1 MTALLTTT
9 GKTNALVRAYTWG
22 LDASGSMQGAGGVGG
37 LLMVNAGSGGVHFP
51 AYDLNG
57 NVMGLVNAT
66 NGIISAKYEY
76 GPFGE
81 VFCSVGDMAKVNPF
95 QFSTK
100 YTDSETD
107 LVYYGYRYYSPALG
121 RWLSR
126 DPIEEQGGLNLY
138 GFVKNDPVNYV
149 DVIGRQTWMPPWP
162 GLCFTIPINIE
173 DPTIIDTQFDAFK
186 AWRLR
191 KGGIYPVSQGIID
204 DIRDESN
211 YRHFLS
217 MAFLLNARGWAQCG
231 KNGKY
236 SSDKVPSDVF
246 QTWNDVIGRIIVTA
260 SGRCSWKC
268 EKEYNSFFCGCGCV
282 CDVVCVVNVEFKDE
296 YDFTPHKDDP
306 WYKRTMD
313 VIDDWGNYLLAGPGS
328 PFFTKGNWKE
338 TLYDEFW
345 NSSCMK

>member
-1 MTALLTTT
+1 MPDVAQDQ
-9 GKTNALVRAYTWG
+9 GKGTIYYGSLIR
-22 LDASGSMQGAGGVGG
+22 LDYKRTLRDKDAVSASGLYTRAGTESGAGSLSERHRRISSGCEREGV
-37 LLMVNAGSGGVHFP
+37 AHF
-51 AYDLNG
+51 N
-57 NVMGLVNAT
+57 
-66 NGIISAKYEY
+66 
-76 GPFGE
+76 PFGE
-81 VFCSVGDMAKVNPF
+81 QLTPS
-95 QFSTK
+95 
-100 YTDSETD
+100 
-107 LVYYGYRYYSPALG
+107 LG

-126 DPIEEQGGLNLY
+126 DPIEEKGGLNLY
-138 GFVKNDPVNYV
+138 GFVNNDSVNYV
-149 DVIGRQTWMPPWP
+149 DMIGRQTWIPYPRP
-162 GLCFTIPINIE
+162 GCCVSDPIDNA
-173 DPTIIDTQFDAFK
+173 DPTIIDTQSDAFK
-186 AWRLR
+186 AWHLG
-191 KGGIYPVSQGIID
+191 KGGTYPVSQGIID

-236 SSDKVPSDVF
+236 SSDKVHSDVF

-268 EKEYNSFFCGCGCV
+268 EKEYKSFFCGCGCV

-313 VIDDWGNYLLAGPGS
+313 VIDDWGNYLLAGSGS